1 MAEHKNHLV
10 DEQLGGKRPATPATA
25 GHGADEQMGSEA
37 VSQDT
42 SADAGSG
49 VADQDPLSAHPS

>member
-1 MAEHKNHLV
+1 MAETKDPEV
-10 DEQLGGKRPATPATA
+10 DEQAMEKMSVPTSDPQS
-25 GHGADEQMGSEA
+25 ADDRQMESEA
-37 VSQDT
+37 VPQDT

>member
-1 MAEHKNHLV
+1 ME
-10 DEQLGGKRPATPATA
+10 
-25 GHGADEQMGSEA
+25 SEA
-37 VSQDT
+37 VPQDT